1 MTSFPPI
8 DHLIRFLKQID
19 YKKHYNQFMDG
30 VVVFCAIIA
39 VVYTV
44 SRAKWVEYDCSTRLQ
59 IAAVTIKETAIKVY
73 TWVREVL
80 IPFVV
85 DCYKEVES
93 FYNIIP
99 FAQAI

>member
-1 MTSFPPI
+1 
-8 DHLIRFLKQID
+8 
-19 YKKHYNQFMDG
+19 MDG